1 MTDDGAMRKTVGLLL
16 ALLAAVAVLAGC
28 TGDGTGGG
36 TGGGTQQRVE
46 VTLHGDSVTPN
57 GDRIRVKV
65 GVPVVFEIHA
75 DKPGEIHVH
84 STPEQQLS
92 YPAGDSTRKV
102 TIDKPGIVDVESHA
116 LDKTIVQLQAG

>member
-28 TGDGTGGG
+28 AGGG

-57 GDRIRVKV
+57 GDRVRVKV
-65 GVPVVFEIHA
+65 GVPVVFVIHA
-75 DKPGEIHVH
+75 DTPGEIHVH